1 MIKTILTS
9 AELDI
14 LTKLEAR
21 GVSLDMEK
29 IETECEIVE
38 KKERESHIDFCK
50 DSDIK
55 ESFKSARESVKSLKG
70 FKYDKSTLT
79 TKQAEKLGSNY
90 KKVSKVRV
98 SVDSYDINIKASYK
112 FLDSNGNEVKPAKK
126 ESN

>member
-1 MIKTILTS
+1 MSTILTT

-14 LTKLEAR
+14 LTKLNAR
-21 GVSLDMEK
+21 GVTLDMEK
-29 IETECEIVE
+29 IQTECEIVE

-98 SVDSYDINIKASYK
+98 SIDSYDINIKASYK

-126 ESN
+126 ETN

>member
-126 ESN
+126 ESK